1 MIDKMSNYILDNV
14 LYKNEKIE
22 GDQREI
28 MLFGVTRILEDIPKY
43 AIIFL
48 IGYFFHILQYMG
60 IVLAVTALYKTF
72 VGGVHARTNLICLF
86 SSIAYFILPIILA
99 NYIPMGQTMLY
110 ILSAITYLFSL
121 YVIIKIAPADTEEV
135 PILKKARRK
144 KLKIIA
150 FISVTIVILFSL
162 LELQNSYIQKI
173 ILFSLLEMNIMTTK
187 PLYRLFSCK
196 YSYESDEF
204 KEYYNT

>member
-1 MIDKMSNYILDNV
+1 MIDKMGNYILDNV

-43 AIIFL
+43 VIIFL

-72 VGGVHARTNLICLF
+72 VGSTCKNKFNLFIFINCVLYFTNCFSKLYSNGANNVIYDICNYIFVFLICNHKNCTSRYRRSPNF
-86 SSIAYFILPIILA
+86 
-99 NYIPMGQTMLY
+99 
-110 ILSAITYLFSL
+110 
-121 YVIIKIAPADTEEV
+121 
-135 PILKKARRK
+135 KKSKKK

-150 FISVTIVILFSL
+150 FISVTIVILFCL